1 MTWDECRDALS
12 AYPRRVLVLATV
24 AHVADAC
31 VEHCEADALTA
42 VVWCLDAARRWA
54 LGETDLDEV
63 QAAAAYAYAYAYPA
77 AYAAAYPAY
86 AAYAAYPAASAAYA
100 AAFAANADATFAE
113 AAAFAADATFAAAD
127 AASRRALVDSLG
139 DAPTEEAEYVTTS
152 TGHLVGAT
160 HVWLREGACGG
171 RWHRR
176 AQLTD
181 RQLVDLDAQLE
192 AV

>member
-1 MTWDECRDALS
+1 MTHDECVAALKH
-12 AYPRRVLVLATV
+12 YPRRVLALATV
-24 AHVADAC
+24 AHVADRC
-31 VEHCEADALTA
+31 VERCAEESLLA
-42 VVWCLDAARRWA
+42 VVWALDATRRWA
-54 LGETDLDEV
+54 LGETEMDEV
-63 QAAAAYAYAYAYPA
+63 RAAAYSAYSAYSD
-77 AYAAAYPAY
+77 YAAAY
-86 AAYAAYPAASAAYA
+86 AAYAAYAAADAF
-100 AAFAANADATFAE
+100 AAFAAAD
-113 AAAFAADATFAAAD
+113 AAAD